1 MTAEAPARRRA
12 RPAELDDVTLRRAQ
26 AGDPAAFRALVER
39 YQRPIWELCWRM
51 VAPVGLGHRAD
62 DLTQD
67 TFVRVYRALPTFE
80 PHGPAR
86 LSTWI
91 LTIASRLALNELRRG
106 RTAPLDD
113 DDLAALPAPPPR
125 LPLDAARTGERIA
138 AAVGR
143 LPATSRAVLILR
155 DVLDLEYDEIARV
168 LALELGTVKSRL
180 SRARATVRAWLA
192 AEGVAP

>member
-1 MTAEAPARRRA
+1 MTAEAPRA
-12 RPAELDDVTLRRAQ
+12 APPRAAELDDLTLRRAQ
-26 AGDPAAFRALVER
+26 GGDPAAFRALVER

-51 VAPVGLGHRAD
+51 VAPAGLGHRAD

-80 PHGPAR
+80 PQGPAR

-106 RTAPLDD
+106 RTTVLDD
-113 DDLAALPAPPPR
+113 DDLAAVPAPPPR
-125 LPLDAARTGERIA
+125 ATLDAARTGERIA

-143 LPATSRAVLILR
+143 LPATARAVLILR
-155 DVLDLEYDEIARV
+155 DVLELEYDEIARV
-168 LALELGTVKSRL
+168 LELELGTVKSRL

>member
-1 MTAEAPARRRA
+1 MTAEAPRALPARA
-12 RPAELDDVTLRRAQ
+12 AELDDLTLRRAQ
-26 AGDPAAFRALVER
+26 GGDPAAFRALVER

-51 VAPVGLGHRAD
+51 VSPVGLGHRAD

-91 LTIASRLALNELRRG
+91 LTIASRLAMNELRRG
-106 RTAPLDD
+106 RTTAIDD
-113 DDLAALPAPPPR
+113 DELAALPAPPAR

-143 LPATSRAVLILR
+143 LPTTARAVLILR
-155 DVLDLEYDEIARV
+155 DVLELEYDEIARV
-168 LALELGTVKSRL
+168 LELELGTVKSRL